1 MRNKYSI
8 TIEEM
13 ISKTFEIFA
22 ENDEQAENIAI
33 EKYNSGEFV
42 LDPGNLVLKQMQ
54 INNETEDYIIDWKEF
69 K

>member
-1 MRNKYSI
+1 MRKKYSI

-42 LDPGNLVLKQMQ
+42 LDPGNLVSKQMQ

>member
-1 MRNKYSI
+1 MRKKFSI

-13 ISKTFEIFA
+13 ISKTFEVFA

-33 EKYNSGEFV
+33 EKYKSGEFV
-42 LDPGNLVLKQMQ
+42 LDPGNLVAKQIQ

-69 K
+69 